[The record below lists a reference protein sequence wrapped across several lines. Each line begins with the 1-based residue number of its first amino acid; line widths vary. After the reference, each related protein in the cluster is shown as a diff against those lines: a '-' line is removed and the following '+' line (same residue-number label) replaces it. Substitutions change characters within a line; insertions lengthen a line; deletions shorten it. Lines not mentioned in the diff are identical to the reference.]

1 MRCATSHSGVQKVE
15 SMTRWF
21 GLVLMLAGCGGSY
34 PPLREPGNTVNPPYL
49 VGAGDTLNVV
59 VWRTPELSISV
70 PVRPDGKITTPL
82 VEDLQASGKT
92 TTQIAREIEQALAR
106 YVQSPV
112 VTVMVTNFAGPYSQ
126 QVRVIGEVTRPQA
139 LAYREKMTLLDVM
152 ITVGGLTD
160 FAAGNRASILR
171 SEGGKSQ
178 QFGVRLHDLMRGGD
192 LSANVEMRP
201 GDVLVIPQSY
211 F

>member
-1 MRCATSHSGVQKVE
+1 ME
-15 SMTRWF
+15 SMKRWL

-34 PPLREPGNTVNPPYL
+34 PPPPQSGHAVDSPSPYL
-49 VGAGDTLNVV
+49 VGPGDTLNVV
-59 VWRTPELSISV
+59 VWRSPELSISV
-70 PVRPDGKITTPL
+70 PVRPDGRITTPL

-92 TTQIAREIEQALAR
+92 TTQIAREIEQALTR

-112 VTVMVTNFAGPYSQ
+112 VTVMVTNFSGPYSQ
-126 QVRVIGEVTRPQA
+126 QVRVIGEVAKAQA
-139 LAYREKMTLLDVM
+139 LAYRQKMTLLDVM
-152 ITVGGLTD
+152 IAVGGLTD
-160 FAAGNRASILR
+160 FAAGNRASVLR
-171 SEGGKSQ
+171 SGGEKSQ

-211 F
+211 C